1 MSDTAQRGE
10 REPQYL
16 YVCVSKPVDAPPEID
31 LSPEQV
37 HEQHVA
43 YLQDLFDRG
52 LLFGSGPQQDPAGN
66 RYGGAVL
73 ILQNV
78 GDIEAARQIAGAE
91 PNVREGLRSMEVF
104 AWRRVW
110 FGG

>member
-1 MSDTAQRGE
+1 MSDASPPADRAT
-10 REPQYL
+10 QYL
-16 YVCVSKPVDAPPEID
+16 FVCVSRLAENPPSIE
-31 LSPEQV
+31 LSAEEV
-37 HEQHVA
+37 HKRHVA
-43 YLQDLFDRG
+43 YLEDLFDQG
-52 LLFGSGPQQDPAGN
+52 LLFGSGPQQDEAGT

-78 GDIEAARQIAGAE
+78 DSMEKARSIALKE
-91 PNVREGLRSMEVF
+91 PNVREGLRDMEVF

>member
-1 MSDTAQRGE
+1 MSDTAARGE
-10 REPQYL
+10 RQPQYL
-16 YVCVSKPVDAPPEID
+16 YVCVSRPVENPPESE

-52 LLFGSGPQQDPAGN
+52 QLFGSGPQQDEAGT
-66 RYGGAVL
+66 RFGGAVL
-73 ILQNV
+73 ILQNMTT
-78 GDIEAARQIAGAE
+78 EEARETAARE
-91 PNVREGLRSMEVF
+91 PNVREGLRTMEVSP
-104 AWRRVW
+104 WRRVW

>member
-1 MSDTAQRGE
+1 MSDASPPAE

-16 YVCVSKPVDAPPEID
+16 FVCVSRLTDNPPQIA
-31 LSPEQV
+31 LSPEEV
-37 HEQHVA
+37 HAQHVA

-52 LLFGSGPQQDPAGN
+52 LLFGSGPQQDAGGT

-78 GDIEAARQIAGAE
+78 DSMDEAREIALRE
-91 PNVREGLRSMEVF
+91 PNVREGLREMEVF